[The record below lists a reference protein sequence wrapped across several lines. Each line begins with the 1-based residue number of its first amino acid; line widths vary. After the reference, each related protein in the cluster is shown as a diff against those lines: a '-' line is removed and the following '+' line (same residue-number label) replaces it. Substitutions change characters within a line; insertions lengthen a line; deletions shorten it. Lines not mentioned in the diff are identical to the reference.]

1 MKKACEPGKKGM
13 DINIM
18 LVIITFLIVFLLFF
32 SVFEGLFVAARIPD
46 NKCSTFCEMRQD
58 EPKGYGWRHWRFTPV
73 VGQLY
78 WAASKIGIGEGGQ
91 SASTVFFDRAR
102 QTIDRPSDCYCGV
115 DIESGKYLHVHGF
128 TDEPGEP
135 VENLE
140 EFHLTD
146 QNPGIHL
153 GYETID
159 FDHTGGLRSCQ
170 LIVQNNIDFIHSLPH
185 LEEYPGCI
193 IVDIRRVDG
202 GMLLPTYHICGIKIV
217 EEGFK
222 LENDGTIESQV
233 EGSEYFVGGS
243 LDFPDEH
250 IYGSLSLGDDV
261 GVTVGPRH
269 PAQRDLLVERGE
281 EGDEIA
287 FELENPIICTSD
299 TDDDKDEDEI
309 KPRTKLDRACLEQC
323 EDAGG
328 LTGFSACLEVPE
340 EGYEPLVDEYK
351 EKYENEDEFCPDE
364 GEGPYCACVGETKH
378 VWKVVDG

>member
-1 MKKACEPGKKGM
+1 MINGENTKKNKGISM
-13 DINIM
+13 NMVLI
-18 LVIITFLIVFLLFF
+18 LIVFLIVVVILLNVTERVAIAAMTPDSCPTICEFRL
-32 SVFEGLFVAARIPD
+32 EGAEGYSWAR
-46 NKCSTFCEMRQD
+46 
-58 EPKGYGWRHWRFTPV
+58 WRHMPI
-73 VGQLY
+73 VGWINAL
-78 WAASKIGIGEGGQ
+78 IGRGKTGSEVFWDRVRQSVSRPEG
-91 SASTVFFDRAR
+91 
-102 QTIDRPSDCYCGV
+102 CYCGV
-115 DIESGKYLHVHGF
+115 DTESGKYLHVHGF

-159 FDHTGGLRSCQ
+159 FNHTGGLRSCQ